1 MARKPVYTIPYKW
14 NKEVWIVTSALFVGL
29 IGTILFLIYGF
40 VKGLDRGMLYSLI
53 PLVVTL
59 LGLIIGCEGYAPQC
73 LEVGDDRIVV
83 VRRYAS
89 VTIHRAEIVSMRKL
103 SEKDFRGVLR
113 LCGDGGLFGYTG
125 KYWSKRLGSFSL
137 YATSRSNLFLIKT
150 ATRGQIVL
158 GCSEPE
164 KILEFWQE

>member
-1 MARKPVYTIPYKW
+1 MAKKTVYTIPYKW
-14 NKEVWIVTSALFVGL
+14 NREVWIVTSALFVGL
-29 IGTILFLIYGF
+29 VATILFLIYGF
-40 VKGLDRGMLYSLI
+40 VKGLDRELLYSLI
-53 PLVVTL
+53 PLVVIL

-73 LEVGDDRIVV
+73 LEIGDDRIVV
-83 VRRYAS
+83 VRRYVS
-89 VTIHRAEIVSMRKL
+89 VTIHRAEIVSL
-103 SEKDFRGVLR
+103 QPLEKKDLRGVIR
-113 LCGDGGLFGYTG
+113 LCGDGGLFGYVG

-150 ATRGQIVL
+150 ATRGKIVL